1 MAAVTTPTLLIHG
14 DADRNVPIS
23 ATSVEAARL
32 IPHARFLT
40 YTKAPH
46 GLLITDKERLNRDLA
61 DFAHGR
67 DLRAEVESDATERAA
82 GVNLSEIGLSKP

>member
-1 MAAVTTPTLLIHG
+1 
-14 DADRNVPIS
+14 
-23 ATSVEAARL
+23 
-32 IPHARFLT
+32 
-40 YTKAPH
+40 
-46 GLLITDKERLNRDLA
+46 LITDKERLNRDLA